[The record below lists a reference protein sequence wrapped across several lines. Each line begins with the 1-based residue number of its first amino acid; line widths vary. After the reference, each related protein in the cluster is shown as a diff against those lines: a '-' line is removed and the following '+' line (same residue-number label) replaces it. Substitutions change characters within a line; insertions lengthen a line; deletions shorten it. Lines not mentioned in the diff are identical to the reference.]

1 MRGFRLYRSAAAL
14 LLAASA
20 FALTFPAHG
29 APSGTLVFGTPTP
42 GHAPDCLCRAPN
54 GIARVG
60 QSICLG
66 GRVAECVMVLNNTSW
81 KFTDAACPVSML
93 STPIPMR

>member
-1 MRGFRLYRSAAAL
+1 MRGLRPGISATALTLGAAAL
-14 LLAASA
+14 VLSLPVLAA
-20 FALTFPAHG
+20 PD
-29 APSGTLVFGTPTP
+29 PIRVFGTPTA

-81 KFTDAACPVSML
+81 KFTEAPCPVSML
-93 STPIPMR
+93 MTPIPAR